1 VWEYVDPSLA
11 ADKVERLVAPLKP
24 SVIGRWVPD
33 LSAGLDLLGREGPLP
48 DLTTA
53 PALCPSVDL
62 LNVESAV
69 TNRQWLQ
76 KCALIVVVA
85 V

>member
-1 VWEYVDPSLA
+1 MKARTDEVWEYVDPSLA

-53 PALCPSVDL
+53 PASAPPSTC
-62 LNVESAV
+62 S
-69 TNRQWLQ
+69 TSSPQ
-76 KCALIVVVA
+76 
-85 V
+85 